1 LNIKILKIQIIFVTQ
16 EKLKD
21 LIKYIKEFLELS
33 QIEKLKII
41 ILQKK

>member
-21 LIKYIKEFLELS
+21 LIKYIKQFLELS